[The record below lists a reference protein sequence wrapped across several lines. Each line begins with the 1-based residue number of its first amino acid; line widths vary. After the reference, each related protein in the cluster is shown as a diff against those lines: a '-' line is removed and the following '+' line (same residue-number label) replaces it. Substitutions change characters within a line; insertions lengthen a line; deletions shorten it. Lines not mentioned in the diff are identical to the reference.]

1 MAEQTDAHDFVQ
13 SRNKAMRFDREK
25 KQKQKQIK
33 SSFELHKDTQKKIT
47 DMSQKLI
54 ASHKTTEEIDKEL
67 KKVINDFFS
76 GSTSVDTGIKT

>member
-33 SSFELHKDTQKKIT
+33 SSFELHKDTQEKIT
-47 DMSQKLI
+47 DMSNKLI
-54 ASHKTTEEIDKEL
+54 ASHKTSEEIDKEL

-76 GSTSVDTGIKT
+76 GSTPVDTGIKT

>member
-67 KKVINDFFS
+67 KKVINVFFS
-76 GSTSVDTGIKT
+76 GSTQFDSGIKK

>member
-47 DMSQKLI
+47 DMSNKLI

-76 GSTSVDTGIKT
+76 GSTPVDTGIKT

>member
-13 SRNKAMRFDREK
+13 SRNKAMQFDREK

-47 DMSQKLI
+47 DMSKKLI
-54 ASHKTTEEIDKEL
+54 ASHKTSEEIDKEL
-67 KKVINDFFS
+67 KKVINNFFS